1 MSKPKNPRRPAN
13 NVVSLP
19 AGSRKIRNPARVA
32 AGTTASNALDAGGPD
47 DPRMQE
53 ALRLMEAFL
62 AIEDQQG
69 RAALITLAERLVSY
83 DWVRKVQQR

>member
-1 MSKPKNPRRPAN
+1 MSKNPRKAGN
-13 NVVSLP
+13 NVVSMP
-19 AGSRKIRNPARVA
+19 ASVRENRKPARDLA
-32 AGTTASNALDAGGPD
+32 AGTAASSALDACGPD

>member
-1 MSKPKNPRRPAN
+1 MSAKTLENRTPTHDFTGKAATAGA
-13 NVVSLP
+13 LTA
-19 AGSRKIRNPARVA
+19 AGS
-32 AGTTASNALDAGGPD
+32 PD

-62 AIEDQQG
+62 AIEDEQG

>member
-1 MSKPKNPRRPAN
+1 MSKNPRKPDN
-13 NVVSLP
+13 NVVSMP
-19 AGSRKIRNPARVA
+19 ASARVNRNPARDFA
-32 AGTTASNALDAGGPD
+32 AGTAASSALEAGGPD
-47 DPRMQE
+47 DPRIQE

-69 RAALITLAERLVSY
+69 RTALITLAERLVSY